1 MLAEDR
7 EEMCALSDE
16 VASEHLQVQCRK
28 EELGWFHDNLRNYG
42 SLFLGEETN
51 VSYGDKASGPNH
63 VLPTR
68 GAGKYSGG
76 LNVENFLKRL
86 SFQRIDDPVAAA
98 ELGEITARI
107 SRLEGMEGHARSA
120 DVRLEKY
127 LGTERFAELDL
138 GAGGA
143 AAKNADQSDRVS
155 ATVARASSKL

>member
-1 MLAEDR
+1 
-7 EEMCALSDE
+7 MCY
-16 VASEHLQVQCRK
+16 V
-28 EELGWFHDNLRNYG
+28 
-42 SLFLGEETN
+42 
-51 VSYGDKASGPNH
+51 SGPNH

-98 ELGEITARI
+98 ELGEVTARI

-127 LGTERFAELDL
+127 LGAERFAELDL